1 MYCPKCGKEISN
13 EVKFCP
19 KCGEKTERN
28 SNAITDKE
36 KESQQTN
43 SVAKGVLLA
52 VAAIFALWLIIS
64 GLIDFSRALG

>member
-1 MYCPKCGKEISN
+1 MSDHDLTN
-13 EVKFCP
+13 
-19 KCGEKTERN
+19 
-28 SNAITDKE
+28 KE
-36 KESQQTN
+36 KERQQTN